1 MKSREHLA
9 LSGTPVIGFGQED
22 PTPPAT
28 SGSSPWG
35 MVVAT
40 SVVSAAAGWVI
51 EEVARKFRGRR

>member
-1 MKSREHLA
+1 MKSREQLA
-9 LSGTPVIGFGQED
+9 LGDAPVVGFGQED
-22 PTPPAT
+22 LTPPAT
-28 SGSSPWG
+28 SSSSPWG